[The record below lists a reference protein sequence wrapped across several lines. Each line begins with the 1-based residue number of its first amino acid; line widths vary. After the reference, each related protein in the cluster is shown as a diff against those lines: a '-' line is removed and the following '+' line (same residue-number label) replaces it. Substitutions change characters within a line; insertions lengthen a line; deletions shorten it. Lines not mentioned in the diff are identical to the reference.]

1 MRELPRQANLFLFG
15 ISGVCRN
22 VPTRGG
28 LILLEGRCTFFRVHR
43 KPAGFRGCQ
52 GMDRMIK
59 FRTHKGK
66 RFVKWAGVSLLIG
79 CIVWVFLTVAHA
91 EPVGNIR
98 EDGSQDAGFSGQFQK
113 VPVHLYFADRNNA
126 FLKSEQRILLQPG
139 NPLHFGRAIVEA
151 LIKGPQKGLLRTLPA
166 DTKLNAIY
174 LTAAH
179 VCYVDLSAAVRENHP
194 GGSNSELLTIYSV
207 VNSLV
212 LNISEI
218 ERVKI
223 LIDGHETPTLAG
235 HIDLQFPVKAHM
247 LIIR

>member
-1 MRELPRQANLFLFG
+1 
-15 ISGVCRN
+15 
-22 VPTRGG
+22 
-28 LILLEGRCTFFRVHR
+28 
-43 KPAGFRGCQ
+43 
-52 GMDRMIK
+52 MIK
-59 FRTHKGK
+59 FQTNK
-66 RFVKWAGVSLLIG
+66 RKRLVKWAANALLIG
-79 CIVWVFLTVAHA
+79 CTFWVLLTVAHA
-91 EPVGNIR
+91 EPADNSGDLGSR
-98 EDGSQDAGFSGQFQK
+98 EVGFSKQFQK
-113 VPVHLYFADRNNA
+113 VPVHLYFADRNNS
-126 FLKSEQRILLQPG
+126 FLKSEQRVLLQPD

-174 LTAAH
+174 LTADH
-179 VCYVDLSAAVRENHP
+179 VCYVDLSEAVRENHP

-212 LNISEI
+212 LNVTEI

-223 LIDGHETPTLAG
+223 LIGGSETPTLAG